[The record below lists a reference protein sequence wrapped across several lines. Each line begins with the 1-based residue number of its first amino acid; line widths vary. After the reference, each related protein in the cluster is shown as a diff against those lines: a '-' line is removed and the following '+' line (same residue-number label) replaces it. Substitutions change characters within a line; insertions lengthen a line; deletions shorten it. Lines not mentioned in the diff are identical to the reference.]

1 MGGSKQFSEAAK
13 KAQNVVLAA
22 QKDKDSFEIYGNGR
36 KRAEMDGNGWKRM
49 QMDGNKPKL
58 KPDQGPKSI

>member
-36 KRAEMDGNGWKRM
+36 KRAEMDGNGWK
-49 QMDGNKPKL
+49 
-58 KPDQGPKSI
+58 